1 MTDERV
7 CRTCARS
14 MFTAKR
20 RADAECEA
28 YDLLVWCRREPMRA
42 RRVEPHPLAV
52 WSRDGS
58 NLEIHGESMQRLLN
72 RLAGDAE

>member
-1 MTDERV
+1 MTEERV

-28 YDLLVWCRREPMRA
+28 YDLLVWCRRDPGRA
-42 RRVEPHPLAV
+42 RRVEPHGTCDS
-52 WSRDGS
+52 WKGFDDDGGKDD
-58 NLEIHGESMQRLLN
+58 GE
-72 RLAGDAE
+72 

>member
-1 MTDERV
+1 MNKEFINLYDDEGHIYIV
-7 CRTCARS
+7 NINNIS
-14 MFTAKR
+14 VI
-20 RADAECEA
+20 DV
-28 YDLLVWCRREPMRA
+28 DGLI
-42 RRVEPHPLAV
+42 V